1 MATSLAFNSY
11 ENDDHTRLLDNYRY
25 LAERRSLT
33 QSEF

>member
-25 LAERRSLT
+25 LA
-33 QSEF
+33 